1 MLYLACFAILYVG
14 ARGFFAERVARL
26 DALAGKL
33 YPALRENDFD
43 ALEMAANGRSIA
55 LYAYDT
61 NAQERQP
68 IARISLPPDLL
79 EASQKFRAVQTCP
92 DGMFFVAR
100 FGWDGE
106 QTGVFIAHAALPRIL
121 EPYATQLA
129 AANHYWLC
137 EVPDFVWVRAAN

>member
-14 ARGFFAERVARL
+14 ARGFFAELVARL

-61 NAQERQP
+61 NAQERQT

>member
-1 MLYLACFAILYVG
+1 MSKKRWIFLALYLVCFAILYVG

-61 NAQERQP
+61 NAQERQT

-137 EVPDFVWVRAAN
+137 